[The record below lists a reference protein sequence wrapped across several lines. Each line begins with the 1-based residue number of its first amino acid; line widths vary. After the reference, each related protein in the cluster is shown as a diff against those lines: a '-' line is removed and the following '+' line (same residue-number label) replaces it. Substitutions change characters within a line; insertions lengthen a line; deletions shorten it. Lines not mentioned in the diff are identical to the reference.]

1 MYSRDANPRRALTQP
16 SVGVKN
22 DGLDNENTDLIMY
35 VNDALVNCRPG
46 LTKTY
51 VVQEMLG
58 QGTFGQVVLCVCQ
71 ETGKHVAV
79 KVIKNQPAYYHQARV
94 EIGLLYLLN
103 SRFDPD
109 DQHNLVRMEDYFLYQ
124 QHLCLVSALRLWA
137 GRAHAG
143 PACLPTQ
150 RACPNIVHAVH
161 VMCVIVL

>member
-124 QHLCLVSALRLWA
+124 QHLCLVSALR
-137 GRAHAG
+137 
-143 PACLPTQ
+143 Q
-150 RACPNIVHAVH
+150 
-161 VMCVIVL
+161 